1 MRICVVF
8 LALGSLTAGQL
19 ADTIF
24 GDALGPRAAYAQSAE
39 ESPVDILAAQ
49 IRKQGHVCD
58 KPQSAERD
66 PSNSKPD
73 EAGWILRCGNATY
86 SIRLIPDQSAIVK
99 LLQ

>member
-1 MRICVVF
+1 MRIYVSL
-8 LALGSLTAGQL
+8 LALGCLTAGQL
-19 ADTIF
+19 A
-24 GDALGPRAAYAQSAE
+24 GMNLKDAVGPRSAYAQSAE